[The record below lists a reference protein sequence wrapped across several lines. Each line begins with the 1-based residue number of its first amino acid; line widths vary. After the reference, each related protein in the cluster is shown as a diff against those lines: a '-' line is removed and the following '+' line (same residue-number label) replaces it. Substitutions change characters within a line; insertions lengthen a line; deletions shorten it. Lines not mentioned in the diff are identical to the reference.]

1 MTPVHFGILAAERSG
16 PSPFHEAEGVSLKTL
31 VDIAGEPMLSRVIA
45 TVSAV
50 APGAP
55 VLCGPA
61 REQRADAPW
70 LEAALEEGAV
80 RWLPP
85 EPSPAQSAEALWSQA
100 EAEGSA
106 LLLTTG
112 DHPLL
117 TPETLRAF
125 WAAAEQGDQD
135 VAVGLASYDAVQAA
149 FPHSRRTAQRFSD
162 GAFCGTNLF
171 YFRGAGAR
179 GVLTFWREVEALR
192 KRPDKMLRTLGLG
205 LAARYLAGRL
215 SLTAALDA
223 LGERTGARCRA
234 IPVHDP
240 DAAVDVDSLEDL
252 ATVRARFAARAA
264 EAERP

>member
-1 MTPVHFGILAAERSG
+1 MIPVHFGILAAERSG
-16 PSPFHEAEGVSLKTL
+16 PSPFQEAEGVSLKTL
-31 VDIAGEPMLSRVIA
+31 VDIAGEPMLARVIT
-45 TVSAV
+45 TVSTV
-50 APGAP
+50 APSAP

-61 REQRADAPW
+61 LEQRVRAPW
-70 LEAALEEGAV
+70 LEAALVEARV

-85 EPSPAQSAEALWSQA
+85 EPSPARSAEALWSQA
-100 EAEGSA
+100 EAEGCA

-125 WAAAEQGDQD
+125 WEAAEQGDQD
-135 VAVGLASYDAVQAA
+135 VAVGLASYAAVQAA

-162 GAFCGTNLF
+162 GAYCGTNLF
-171 YFRGAGAR
+171 YFRGARAG

-192 KRPDKMLRTLGLG
+192 KRPDKMLRTLGFG

-215 SLTAALDA
+215 SLTSALEA
-223 LGERTGARCRA
+223 LSERTGAHCRA
-234 IPVHDP
+234 IPVNDP

-252 ATVRARFAARAA
+252 ATVRARFVARGGR
-264 EAERP
+264 AERT

>member
-16 PSPFHEAEGVSLKTL
+16 PSPFQEAEGVSLKTL
-31 VDIAGEPMLSRVIA
+31 VDIAGEPMLARVIA

-50 APGAP
+50 APVAP

-61 REQRADAPW
+61 REQRAEAPW
-70 LEAALEEGAV
+70 LEAALAQGAV

-85 EPSPAQSAEALWSQA
+85 EPSPARSAEALWAQA
-100 EAEGSA
+100 EAEGCA

-135 VAVGLASYDAVQAA
+135 VAVGLASYAAVKAA

-162 GAFCGTNLF
+162 GAYCGTNLF
-171 YFRGAGAR
+171 YFHGASAG

-215 SLTAALDA
+215 SLASALEA
-223 LGERTGARCRA
+223 LSERTGQRPHA
-234 IPVHDP
+234 VDDP

-264 EAERP
+264 ETECF

>member
-31 VDIAGEPMLSRVIA
+31 VDIAGKPMLARVIA

-61 REQRADAPW
+61 LEQRAKAPW
-70 LEAALEEGAV
+70 LEAALAEEAV

-85 EPSPAQSAEALWSQA
+85 APSPARSAEALWSQA
-100 EAEGSA
+100 EAEGCA

-125 WAAAEQGDQD
+125 WAAAEQGDHE
-135 VAVGLASYDAVQAA
+135 VAVGLASYPAVRAA
-149 FPHSRRTAQRFSD
+149 FPDSRRTAQRFSD
-162 GAFCGTNLF
+162 GAYCGTNLF
-171 YFRGAGAR
+171 YFRGGRAG
-179 GVLTFWREVEALR
+179 GVRQ
-192 KRPDKMLRTLGLG
+192 RPGV
-205 LAARYLAGRL
+205 Y
-215 SLTAALDA
+215 
-223 LGERTGARCRA
+223 
-234 IPVHDP
+234 
-240 DAAVDVDSLEDL
+240 AV
-252 ATVRARFAARAA
+252 
-264 EAERP
+264 